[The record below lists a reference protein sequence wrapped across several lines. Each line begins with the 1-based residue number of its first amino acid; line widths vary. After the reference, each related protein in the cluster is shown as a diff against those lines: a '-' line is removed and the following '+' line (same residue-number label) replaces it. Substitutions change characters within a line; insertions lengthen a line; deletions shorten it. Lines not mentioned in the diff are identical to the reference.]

1 MASLYSRFNKPKAS
15 RTAEG
20 LVTFLA
26 DDIER
31 LLALQSDVSVATSA
45 EASSPDAPAPPPA
58 FVDTNGRDSPPPEAP
73 PSHHVEWRLLHVK
86 LWLCGEPDK
95 QPDLQQSLEIAA
107 ALLRPRLSTA
117 LDSGSSGQGSQSL
130 SGAAATA
137 PVLCLLVSCIRR
149 LPFESRKHVAT
160 IFGGLMRR
168 EPDFWKAM
176 CDMPV
181 LHGNAADAAATSS
194 LKPYPSLKALLA
206 MGMALSN
213 EKNAG
218 PEVEGDFL
226 NEPGVAA
233 GGPATDGEGGSGEG
247 ISSSSAT
254 GSEVGAVASGTVPD
268 LVLALVLGCGDP
280 AIALNCGNML
290 RDAIRDQVRA
300 LMMPRHFVV
309 LRDAECPRERKN
321 VCVRVN

>member
-1 MASLYSRFNKPKAS
+1 LFLTTAKMASLYSRFNKPKAS

-31 LLALQSDVSVATSA
+31 LLALQADVAAAATA
-45 EASSPDAPAPPPA
+45 GEASSSPDAPAPPPD
-58 FVDTNGRDSPPPEAP
+58 FVDTTNGRDSPPPEAP
-73 PSHHVEWRLLHVK
+73 PSHHVEWRLLQVK

-95 QPDLQQSLEIAA
+95 EPDLQQSLEIAA
-107 ALLRPRLSTA
+107 ALLRPRPSTA
-117 LDSGSSGQGSQSL
+117 QSSSGEGSPAL

-137 PVLCLLVSCIRR
+137 PVLCLLVTCIRR

-168 EPDFWKAM
+168 ELDFWKAM

-181 LHGNAADAAATSS
+181 PQGDHATGAVATPS
-194 LKPYPSLKALLA
+194 LKPYPSLKALIA

-213 EKNAG
+213 DENAG
-218 PEVEGDFL
+218 PEVECEFL
-226 NEPGVAA
+226 SDSGMVA
-233 GGPATDGEGGSGEG
+233 GTATDGEDGGM
-247 ISSSSAT
+247 SSTTAT
-254 GSEVGAVASGTVPD
+254 TGGEVGALASGPVPD

-290 RDAIRDQVRA
+290 RDAIRDQVRDDGDCA
-300 LMMPRHFVV
+300 
-309 LRDAECPRERKN
+309 DAFS
-321 VCVRVN
+321 